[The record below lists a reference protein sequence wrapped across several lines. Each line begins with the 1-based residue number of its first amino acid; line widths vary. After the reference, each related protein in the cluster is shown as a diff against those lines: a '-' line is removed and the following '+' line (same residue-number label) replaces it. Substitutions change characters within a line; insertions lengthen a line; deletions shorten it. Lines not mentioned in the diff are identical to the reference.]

1 MTKSWA
7 LQITAIVLALVAA
20 VICQHLLDR
29 HITGKPGPAWF
40 EAGCSAEPEA
50 AGGPDCATVL
60 ASPWSYWPPPAE
72 GDPPNKAR
80 IPVAFLGLIYYA
92 VFAVW
97 FVGIGRPARP
107 RRWMLL
113 LPAVLMLFGLAGSAF
128 FTYIMFTRLDAWCPW
143 CLVTH
148 GLNVLL
154 AACLVLMWR
163 RKRDT
168 AEITDD
174 QPASD
179 SESAPRPAESLHPTW
194 RLCLI
199 TAVAAFFV
207 FVGINRQYGRAQ
219 ADKTRSRLESNFE
232 RCMSE
237 IKKIQQDGQ
246 LLLTKFL
253 SGEVRQI
260 ERRRDDPYR
269 KLGRSRLEPLKVI
282 VFSDFECPECRN
294 LANFLESD
302 AQKLFGGALA
312 VIFKYYPLDK
322 KCNDQSAR
330 SVHPNACAAARMAEA
345 ARQLEGND
353 AFWDV
358 HDYLY
363 ENQQTLK
370 QGKIDTAL
378 VAEVVGVDHHDF
390 VEAMNSAEV
399 DRRIKEDIAEARK
412 VGVRSTPSAFIYGRK
427 VGVLYM
433 REINFW
439 DKLADYYWQKRTEP
453 RPEETKMKL
462 PGVTPDTQGPTDA
475 Q

>member
-1 MTKSWA
+1 MRKSWA
-7 LQITAIVLALVAA
+7 LQVTAIVFALAAA
-20 VICQHLLDR
+20 VICQQLLDR

-50 AGGPDCATVL
+50 AGGPDCAAVL
-60 ASPWSYWPPPAE
+60 ASPWSYLPIF
-72 GDPPNKAR
+72 R
-80 IPVAFLGLIYYA
+80 IPAALAGLIYYA
-92 VFAVW
+92 MLAVW
-97 FVGIGRPARP
+97 FVCIGHPTRR

-113 LPAVLMLFGLAGSAF
+113 LPAALMLAGLLGSIMY
-128 FTYIMFTRLDAWCPW
+128 TYIMFTQLDAWCPW
-143 CLVTH
+143 CLATH

-163 RKRDT
+163 HKRHCADLADAMPAGDT
-168 AEITDD
+168 
-174 QPASD
+174 
-179 SESAPRPAESLHPTW
+179 ESASGPAEVLHPTR

-199 TAVAAFFV
+199 TAIAAFSV
-207 FVGINRQYGRAQ
+207 LIGIDRQYARARS
-219 ADKTRSRLESNFE
+219 DKTTSRLESNFN

-370 QGKIDTAL
+370 QGKIDTAA

-399 DRRIKEDIAEARK
+399 NQRIKEDIAEARK